1 MCKYIYIYIY
11 MYIHAC
17 AKVTGLP
24 QVLQEWR
31 SEAVASEG
39 LARVFT
45 AYTAFPDGMRDR
57 SHTG

>member
-1 MCKYIYIYIY
+1 